1 VTFVHDRLGI
11 NEAVLIE
18 AQTIGDVE
26 SAMTIVARTK
36 RTVQA

>member
-1 VTFVHDRLGI
+1 L

-18 AQTIGDVE
+18 SQTIGDVE
-26 SAMTIVARTK
+26 SPMTITARTK